1 MTADEIEKLMGA
13 QPVQEPRPAP
23 EAVTAGSVVADAYRA
38 MARGPVATGPDPEA
52 VEALRLERVAADRA
66 ARMDGLQ
73 RERAA
78 LERRP
83 GVRPIVDRLRQTQ
96 TPCGLLLGPTGTG
109 KTTAMDWVAVRWP
122 GYFIHARELASSERR
137 HGLGEGYPPE
147 LRRARE
153 CRVLYLDDVGS
164 EEQRDLGTLQELLD
178 HRYRHGLAMFATSGL
193 RSDELKAHL
202 GAAYMRR
209 LVDQHVKR
217 DEGEWPVAFVD
228 LFQAQLRSVP

>member
-1 MTADEIEKLMGA
+1 MTADEITKLMEDI
-13 QPVQEPRPAP
+13 PVREPQRAAP
-23 EAVTAGSVVADAYRA
+23 TPTIRSAVADAYRA
-38 MARGPVATGPDPEA
+38 MARGPVATGADPEA
-52 VEALRLERVAADRA
+52 VERLRKERHAAERASRLEALH
-66 ARMDGLQ
+66 G
-73 RERAA
+73 ERAA

-83 GVRPIVDRLRQTQ
+83 GVRPIVERLRQAQ

-153 CRVLYLDDVGS
+153 ARVLYLDDVGS

-178 HRYRHGLAMFATSGL
+178 HRYRNGLAMFATSGL

-202 GAAYMRR
+202 GAAYVRR

-217 DEGEWPVAFVD
+217 DDGEWPVAFVD